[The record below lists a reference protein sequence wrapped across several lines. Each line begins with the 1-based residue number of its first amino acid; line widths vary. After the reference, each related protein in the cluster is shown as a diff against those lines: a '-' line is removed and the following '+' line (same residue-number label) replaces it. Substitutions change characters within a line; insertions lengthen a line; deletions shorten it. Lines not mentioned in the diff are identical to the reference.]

1 MTRFFCLQELRTVTK
16 LGAESDAQ
24 RRRLRERAET
34 LLDLCARYF
43 IFLHFT
49 FFLRLFTIGA
59 SQRYPDLGPAPRELT
74 DAAKGAVDAD
84 AVDDPTRDAVK
95 KVRRSDRFLSYFA
108 CLFVTHRG

>member
-1 MTRFFCLQELRTVTK
+1 MTRFFLFTGASNRHQARRGVRRAAAATEGTSRDATRSLRQVF
-16 LGAESDAQ
+16 
-24 RRRLRERAET
+24 
-34 LLDLCARYF
+34 YF
-43 IFLHFT
+43 FTFT